1 LDLSFRGRLAESW
14 SIREEAY
21 LFADDALRLPDG
33 AAAGTSALMARLRAA
48 QAAGHPA
55 LHGVEAMT
63 VLPAETITVEV
74 TPPPPPRAT
83 RGRGRPVPPVKPI
96 PVTVRQPPRIKF
108 GLRAVDQDFFANL
121 DRLLGGYVT
130 KLDPLRYV
138 TAPDPA
144 SARAAVEAHVRPAA
158 ENPVIV

>member
-1 LDLSFRGRLAESW
+1 MRSTKLLLLAAPTLVSLFLLQSYFWVPTFENQARGDPGRLTRYISSSIADAVILNPTLSADSASSEVNNEVFEGLIDRDLDLSFRGRLAESW

-63 VLPAETITVEV
+63 VL
-74 TPPPPPRAT
+74 
-83 RGRGRPVPPVKPI
+83 
-96 PVTVRQPPRIKF
+96 
-108 GLRAVDQDFFANL
+108 
-121 DRLLGGYVT
+121 
-130 KLDPLRYV
+130 
-138 TAPDPA
+138 
-144 SARAAVEAHVRPAA
+144 
-158 ENPVIV
+158 